1 MAATPTRTLNPL
13 PFQDLEPHRFE
24 DLVRQLVYGF
34 RPWTSLEAVGRGGSD
49 EGIDIRGIELGAAVD
64 LDTAEEDGGEDEPEL
79 RSSGAERLWIIQC
92 KREKSLGPAAVR
104 RVVAES
110 LRSLQTP
117 PFGFILAVAS
127 DVSRKARDVFRE
139 EMVARGIEQ
148 FAIWARGELEDRL
161 FQPENDHLLFAYFN
175 LSLRARRRS
184 AVTTIRSEI
193 AIKKQL
199 QKLLDDRSN
208 GGFVLLRDPEDGRYP
223 DDPAAG
229 EPPARWLLCRLL
241 HLRAPS
247 RAIFVVHERL
257 AALTEDHEGWDAI
270 DTSDVLP
277 GQAAA
282 QLRGKNAW
290 RADDGDGDD
299 GERAVAFWREYVE
312 EGQRAHLIEYRRVHL
327 RRVLAID
334 WQGDGFYPIPHVFVA
349 SLPNGDLFEPGA
361 GHYLDLLSRHAG
373 ALSAH
378 PEDRVSIFP
387 CPIPDEDEPP
397 LAIFDQ
403 TLPTTKALPEPL
415 RATLASKLALPESS
429 REPEGAT
436 ERRRPKE
443 GAASKAFKQWRE
455 KVARPLLS
463 AYVHI
468 LREQGQR
475 ARVVVIGDQAL
486 RGRGPAEISLRLNI
500 KRTSP
505 HNPLYWADGHV
516 TVSFDE
522 HAGWRVRL
530 SHEPGNGRSY
540 GSGRALPNG
549 EPSAE
554 DLHGWVESVID
565 EITRRS

>member
-49 EGIDIRGIELGAAVD
+49 EGIDIRGIELGGAVD

-79 RSSGAERLWIIQC
+79 RSSGSERLWIIQC

-199 QKLLDDRSN
+199 QKLLDDRAN
-208 GGFVLLRDPEDGRYP
+208 GGLVLLRDPEDGRYP

-229 EPPARWLLCRLL
+229 EPRARWLLCRLL
-241 HLRAPS
+241 NLLTPS

-277 GQAAA
+277 RQAAS
-282 QLRGKNAW
+282 QLKGKNAW
-290 RADDGDGDD
+290 RADDDGDSD
-299 GERAVAFWREYVE
+299 DEQAVAFWREYVE

-327 RRVLAID
+327 RRLLAID
-334 WQGDGFYPIPHVFVA
+334 WQGDGFFPIPHVFVA
-349 SLPNGDLFEPGA
+349 SLPDGDLFEPGA

-373 ALSAH
+373 ALPAH

-387 CPIPDEDEPP
+387 CPIPDENGLPP
-397 LAIFDQ
+397 ATFDQ
-403 TLPTTKALPEPL
+403 TLPSPTALPEPL
-415 RATLASKLALPESS
+415 RLALASKLNIPEPSQE
-429 REPEGAT
+429 RERAAGT
-436 ERRRPKE
+436 IGSKE
-443 GAASKAFKQWRE
+443 CPGEKAFKQWRE
-455 KVARPLLS
+455 EVARPIFS
-463 AYVHI
+463 SYVQA

-475 ARVVVIGDQAL
+475 ARVVIAGDQTL
-486 RGRGPAEISLRLNI
+486 RGLGSAEISLRMNI
-500 KRTSP
+500 KRPLP

-516 TVSFDE
+516 TVSYDE
-522 HAGWRVRL
+522 HAGWRVSL
-530 SHEPGNGRSY
+530 SHESGKGRTYS
-540 GSGRALPNG
+540 SGRALPNG

-554 DLHGWVESVID
+554 DLHGWAGSVID
-565 EITRRS
+565 EITRQS